1 MLMKPTLVILA
12 AGMGSRYGGLKQID
26 PVGPSGETIL
36 DYSVYDAIRAGFG
49 KVVFIIRKDIEADF
63 KEAFAEKLSRYIEVD
78 WVFQELEYLP
88 TGYTTPAGR
97 TKPWGTGHA
106 VMMTARKVH
115 EPFAVINADDF
126 YGFNAFDTL
135 AGFFSAQQSEGK
147 ADYAMVGY
155 KLSNTLSEF
164 GSVSRGICETGGD
177 NWLKSVT
184 ERTKIQ
190 RTGGKIV
197 DMRSDGSLLPL
208 EEDVPVSMNFWGFT
222 PSVFEHIE
230 KEFKLFLDAER
241 ENLKSEFY
249 IPSLVDNLINSGR
262 AQVKVLRTSA
272 LWFGITY
279 KEDKPLVVNKIG
291 EMIRRG
297 EYPETLW
304 K

>member
-1 MLMKPTLVILA
+1 MKPTLVILA

>member
-63 KEAFAEKLSRYIEVD
+63 KEAFADKLSGYIEVD
-78 WVFQELEYLP
+78 WVFQELDYLP
-88 TGYTTPAGR
+88 AGYTTPAGR

-106 VMMTARKVH
+106 VLMTARKVH

-135 AGFFSAQQSEGK
+135 AGFFAGQQSEGK
-147 ADYAMVGY
+147 SDYAMVGY

-164 GSVSRGICETGGD
+164 GSVSRGICETAGGD
-177 NWLKSVT
+177 WLRSVT

-197 DMRSDGSLLPL
+197 DMRTDGSLLPL
-208 EEDVPVSMNFWGFT
+208 EDDVPVSMNFWGFT
-222 PSVFEHIE
+222 PSVFEYIE
-230 KEFKLFLDAER
+230 KEFSLFLDAER

-272 LWFGITY
+272 QWFGITY
-279 KEDKPLVVNKIG
+279 KEDKPVVVKKIR
-291 EMIRRG
+291 EMISRG
-297 EYPETLW
+297 EYPEALW

>member
-1 MLMKPTLVILA
+1 MKPTLVILA

-262 AQVKVLRTSA
+262 AQVKVIRTSA